1 MSPNNPF
8 LHPLLLL
15 RSDIVTCAC
24 GHSATLSFSPGQHRV
39 SVVCPAHGRYEQIAT
54 MAPFFWSKYLTC
66 FGSCSEGI
74 VPTSLPSSSPES
86 GCLLVNQYL
95 FEHVPSR
102 MNSEGPDH
110 GLSSAKDNMAE
121 PSSLLLWTCGVF
133 RAFKGLTFQ
142 TAHIKVRRLN
152 RPQALDPQVL
162 FDLCPL
168 PKWGSQQQHL

>member
-8 LHPLLLL
+8 LYPLLLL

-24 GHSATLSFSPGQHRV
+24 SHSATLSFSPGQHRV
-39 SVVCPAHGRYEQIAT
+39 SVVCPAHGRCEQIAT
-54 MAPFFWSKYLTC
+54 TAPFFWSKYLTC

-74 VPTSLPSSSPES
+74 VPTSLPSSSPAS

-110 GLSSAKDNMAE
+110 GLSSAKDNKYGGTITSA
-121 PSSLLLWTCGVF
+121 
-133 RAFKGLTFQ
+133 
-142 TAHIKVRRLN
+142 
-152 RPQALDPQVL
+152 ALDMWSFQSIQRSYIPDCTHESETSKQATGL
-162 FDLCPL
+162 RSTGAL
-168 PKWGSQQQHL
+168 

>member
-24 GHSATLSFSPGQHRV
+24 SHSATLSFSPGQHRV
-39 SVVCPAHGRYEQIAT
+39 SVVCPAHGRCEQIAT

-74 VPTSLPSSSPES
+74 VPTSLPSSSPAS

-121 PSSLLLWTCGVF
+121 PSPLLLWTCGVF

-142 TAHIKVRRLN
+142 TAHMKVRRLN